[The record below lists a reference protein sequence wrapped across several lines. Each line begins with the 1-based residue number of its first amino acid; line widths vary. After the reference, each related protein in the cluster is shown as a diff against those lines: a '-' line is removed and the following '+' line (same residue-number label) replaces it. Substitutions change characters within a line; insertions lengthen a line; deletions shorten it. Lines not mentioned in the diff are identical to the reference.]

1 MDYTRACAHNIFKQV
16 SSGYAI
22 KWRLKYGQKKQER
35 ESCRSGTAQTA
46 TESKED
52 EEETEKERCT
62 SRKTQKRQEI
72 ASLYSSDETFCV
84 LNLQQR
90 KILENYKISRAYFDL
105 VIELGMGKSSKK
117 KPITKKERAERR
129 KKRKEKR
136 SKK

>member
-1 MDYTRACAHNIFKQV
+1 MDYTRACPRNIFKRV

-35 ESCRSGTAQTA
+35 ESCRSRTAQTA

-72 ASLYSSDETFCV
+72 VALSALAETFCV

-90 KILENYKISRAYFDL
+90 KILENYKISRDY
-105 VIELGMGKSSKK
+105 
-117 KPITKKERAERR
+117 
-129 KKRKEKR
+129 
-136 SKK
+136 